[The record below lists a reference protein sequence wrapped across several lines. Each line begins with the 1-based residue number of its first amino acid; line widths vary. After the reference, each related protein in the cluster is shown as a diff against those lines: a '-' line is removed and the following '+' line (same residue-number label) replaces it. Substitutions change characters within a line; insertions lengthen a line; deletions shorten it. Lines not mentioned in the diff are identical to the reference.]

1 MSLSQGSKE
10 NCVPCEA
17 YACITDVGIFHHLRH
32 QSVTPTLPLVVTEQQ
47 LHLGTAFG
55 AAEERVSVQT
65 WADSSRGQRCQQ
77 SMGSRKEEGPEESH
91 GPA

>member
-17 YACITDVGIFHHLRH
+17 YACITDVGIIHHLRH

-47 LHLGTAFG
+47 LHLGTALG

-77 SMGSRKEEGPEESH
+77 SMGSSKEEGPEESH

>member
-1 MSLSQGSKE
+1 MSLSQGTKE
-10 NCVPCEA
+10 NCGPCEA
-17 YACITDVGIFHHLRH
+17 CACITDVGIIHHLR

-77 SMGSRKEEGPEESH
+77 SMGSRKEEGPKDSH

>member
-1 MSLSQGSKE
+1 MSLSQGTKE

-17 YACITDVGIFHHLRH
+17 CACITDVGIIHHPRH

-65 WADSSRGQRCQQ
+65 WADSSRDQKCQQ
-77 SMGSRKEEGPEESH
+77 SMGSRKEEGPEDSH